1 MSMKEILFHTSRIGR
16 LFEILRCLGLIP
28 SSTRSIWIPVK
39 YIYDGGGGRLSELL
53 ADDLFRQMG

>member
-1 MSMKEILFHTSRIGR
+1 MLSDLMGPGIGR

-28 SSTRSIWIPVK
+28 STRSIWIPVK

-53 ADDLFRQMG
+53 ADDLFSRWGEHF